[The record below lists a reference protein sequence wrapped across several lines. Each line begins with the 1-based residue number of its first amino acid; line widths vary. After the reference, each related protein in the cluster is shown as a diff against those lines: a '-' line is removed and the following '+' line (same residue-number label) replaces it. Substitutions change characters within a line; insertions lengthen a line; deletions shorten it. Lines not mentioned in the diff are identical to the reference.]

1 MGSPLPE
8 PEAMDEYHLDHQG
21 RKRLFRLRNYERGW
35 GSFLEAQEFR
45 KDEPT
50 GWRFALRC
58 DAEIAIAPW
67 GEIREK
73 LRQRLATRDL
83 VRDPDSGELQ
93 VLTNLIRAQVEF
105 ARDPRKGPPL
115 IVYGDT
121 ITWRE
126 LGEMLS
132 SYEGWGLR
140 IEITQG
146 GDE

>member
-1 MGSPLPE
+1 M
-8 PEAMDEYHLDHQG
+8 
-21 RKRLFRLRNYERGW
+21 
-35 GSFLEAQEFR
+35 
-45 KDEPT
+45 
-50 GWRFALRC
+50 
-58 DAEIAIAPW
+58 
-67 GEIREK
+67 
-73 LRQRLATRDL
+73 
-83 VRDPDSGELQ
+83 
-93 VLTNLIRAQVEF
+93 LTNLIRAQVEF

-115 IVYGDT
+115 IVDGDT